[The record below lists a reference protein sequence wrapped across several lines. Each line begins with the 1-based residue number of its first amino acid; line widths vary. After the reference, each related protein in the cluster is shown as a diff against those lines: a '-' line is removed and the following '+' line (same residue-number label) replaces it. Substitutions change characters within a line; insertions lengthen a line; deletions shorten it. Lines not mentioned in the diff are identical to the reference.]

1 MENNLNIVKSEF
13 KELPNNIEAEQSV
26 IGSILVTNEIFD
38 EISTIIS
45 SINFY
50 DPMHQKIYNAIES
63 LIYKGMLANPITLKN
78 YFEDEKDDLDVPEYL
93 VKITKFS
100 TSIRQAIEYSK
111 IIYDMFVRRELIKI
125 SEQTID
131 NAKITDLD
139 SSGQNIIENSERLL
153 FDLAEKGS
161 FNSSLIKFDDAMKQT
176 IEMASAAYKNEG
188 GIVGVPTGLR
198 DLDDK
203 LGGLHQSDLII
214 IAGRP
219 SMGKTSLATNIAFN
233 AAKHIQDNQKKSSVA
248 FFSLEM
254 SSEQLSTRILSEQAR
269 IGSNDIRRG
278 RISDEQFDQFL
289 ETSKNIAEL
298 PLFIDETPA
307 ISIAAMSNRAR
318 RIKRL
323 HGLDMIVVDY
333 IQLMRGTTYNKDG
346 RVQEISQIT
355 QGLKA
360 IAKELGVPVVALSQ
374 LSRQVE
380 QRDDHK
386 PQLADLRESG
396 SIEQDA
402 DVVMFV
408 YREGYYLQRKE
419 PREATVEHAE
429 WQAKMNEVAH
439 LAEIIIGKQR
449 HGPIGKVTL
458 EFEKDLQNLKILKLI
473 KFKYKTLML
482 TSLYENT
489 ILKNPKFII
498 LILFITLISFGY
510 YSKDFRLDASSET
523 LLIEDDPDLEY
534 LREITNRY
542 GSKEFLV
549 LTYTP
554 NEGMISNTSINNL
567 LSLKYKIQSLDWVH
581 SVITLLDIPLLN
593 NTDAPLQE
601 RLKGFKTLKD
611 EDVDKNRGFK
621 EILESPVFRNFVI
634 SESGKTSGII
644 VNIKQNP
651 ILEDIENRSKKE
663 IDEHRDKIKKQN
675 HKNILEIRDVIKSY
689 DDVGKIYLGGIP
701 MIADDMMTFIKS
713 DIIVFGLGVLLF
725 IIATLWFVF
734 KK

>member
-1 MENNLNIVKSEF
+1 MENNLSIVKDKF

-38 EISTIIS
+38 EINTIIS
-45 SINFY
+45 SVNFY
-50 DPMHQKIYNAIES
+50 DPMHQKIFAAIES

-78 YFEDEKDDLDVPEYL
+78 FFEDEKDDISIPEYL

-100 TSIRQAIEYSK
+100 TSTRQAIEYSK
-111 IIYDMFVRRELIKI
+111 IIYDMFVRRELVKI

-131 NAKITDLD
+131 SAKLNDININ
-139 SSGQNIIENSERLL
+139 GQDIIENSEKLL

-161 FNSSLIKFDDAMKQT
+161 FNSSLTKFDEAMRQT
-176 IEMASAAYKNEG
+176 IEMATAAYKNEE

-198 DLDDK
+198 DLDDR

-233 AAKHIQDNQKKSSVA
+233 AAKKLQEIGKKSTVA

-254 SSEQLSTRILSEQAR
+254 SSEQLSTRILAEQSR
-269 IGSNDIRRG
+269 IRSNDIRRG
-278 RISDEQFDQFL
+278 RISDEQFDKFL
-289 ETSKNIAEL
+289 ETSKDISEL
-298 PLFIDETPA
+298 PLYIDETPA

-323 HGLDMIVVDY
+323 FGLDMIIVDY
-333 IQLMRGTTYNKDG
+333 IQLMKGTSINKDG

-360 IAKELGVPVVALSQ
+360 IAKELSIPVVALSQ

-386 PQLADLRESG
+386 PQLSDLRESG

-449 HGPIGKVTL
+449 HGPVGKVLL
-458 EFEKDLQNLKILKLI
+458 EFEEQFT
-473 KFKYKTLML
+473 KFKDT
-482 TSLYENT
+482 
-489 ILKNPKFII
+489 
-498 LILFITLISFGY
+498 
-510 YSKDFRLDASSET
+510 
-523 LLIEDDPDLEY
+523 
-534 LREITNRY
+534 
-542 GSKEFLV
+542 
-549 LTYTP
+549 
-554 NEGMISNTSINNL
+554 
-567 LSLKYKIQSLDWVH
+567 
-581 SVITLLDIPLLN
+581 
-593 NTDAPLQE
+593 
-601 RLKGFKTLKD
+601 
-611 EDVDKNRGFK
+611 
-621 EILESPVFRNFVI
+621 
-634 SESGKTSGII
+634 
-644 VNIKQNP
+644 QN
-651 ILEDIENRSKKE
+651 S
-663 IDEHRDKIKKQN
+663 
-675 HKNILEIRDVIKSY
+675 
-689 DDVGKIYLGGIP
+689 
-701 MIADDMMTFIKS
+701 
-713 DIIVFGLGVLLF
+713 
-725 IIATLWFVF
+725 
-734 KK
+734 

>member
-1 MENNLNIVKSEF
+1 MENNLSIVKDQF
-13 KELPNNIEAEQSV
+13 KELPNNIEAEQAV
-26 IGSILVTNEIFD
+26 IGSILVSNDIFD
-38 EISTIIS
+38 EISTLIS

-50 DPMHQKIYNAIES
+50 DPMHQRIFEAVES

-100 TSIRQAIEYSK
+100 TSVRQAVEYSK

-131 NAKITDLD
+131 SAKLNELD
-139 SSGQNIIENSERLL
+139 TNGQTIIENSERLL

-161 FNSSLIKFDDAMKQT
+161 FNSSLVKFDEAMKQT
-176 IEMASAAYKNEG
+176 IEMASAAYKNEE

-233 AAKHIQDNQKKSSVA
+233 AAQKLQESGKKSSIA

-254 SSEQLSTRILSEQAR
+254 SSEQLSTRIISEQAR
-269 IGSNDIRRG
+269 ISSNDIRRG
-278 RISDEQFDQFL
+278 RISDEQFDKFL

-298 PLFIDETPA
+298 PLYIDETPA

-323 HGLDMIVVDY
+323 FGLDMVVVDY

-408 YREGYYLQRKE
+408 YREGYYLSRKE

-439 LAEIIIGKQR
+439 LAQIIIGKQR
-449 HGPIGKVTL
+449 HGPIGNVTL
-458 EFEKDLQNLKILKLI
+458 EFEERFT
-473 KFKYKTLML
+473 KFKD
-482 TSLYENT
+482 
-489 ILKNPKFII
+489 IQ
-498 LILFITLISFGY
+498 
-510 YSKDFRLDASSET
+510 
-523 LLIEDDPDLEY
+523 
-534 LREITNRY
+534 
-542 GSKEFLV
+542 
-549 LTYTP
+549 
-554 NEGMISNTSINNL
+554 IN
-567 LSLKYKIQSLDWVH
+567 
-581 SVITLLDIPLLN
+581 
-593 NTDAPLQE
+593 
-601 RLKGFKTLKD
+601 
-611 EDVDKNRGFK
+611 
-621 EILESPVFRNFVI
+621 
-634 SESGKTSGII
+634 
-644 VNIKQNP
+644 
-651 ILEDIENRSKKE
+651 
-663 IDEHRDKIKKQN
+663 
-675 HKNILEIRDVIKSY
+675 
-689 DDVGKIYLGGIP
+689 
-701 MIADDMMTFIKS
+701 
-713 DIIVFGLGVLLF
+713 
-725 IIATLWFVF
+725 
-734 KK
+734 

>member
-1 MENNLNIVKSEF
+1 MENNLSIVKDQF
-13 KELPNNIEAEQSV
+13 KELPNNIEAEQAV
-26 IGSILVTNEIFD
+26 IGSILVSNDIFD
-38 EISTIIS
+38 EINTIIS

-50 DPMHQKIYNAIES
+50 DPMHQKIFEAVES

-78 YFEDEKDDLDVPEYL
+78 YFEDEKDDLNVPEYL

-100 TSIRQAIEYSK
+100 TSVRQAIEYSK

-131 NAKITDLD
+131 NAKLNDLD
-139 SSGQNIIENSERLL
+139 SNGQTIIENSERLL

-161 FNSSLIKFDDAMKQT
+161 FNSSLVKFDEAMRQT
-176 IEMASAAYKNEG
+176 IEMASAAYKNEE

-203 LGGLHQSDLII
+203 LGGLHQSDLVI

-233 AAKHIQDNQKKSSVA
+233 AAQKLQDSGKKSTIA

-254 SSEQLSTRILSEQAR
+254 SSEQLSTRIISEQAR
-269 IGSNDIRRG
+269 ISSDYIRRG
-278 RISDEQFDQFL
+278 KISDEQFDKFL
-289 ETSKNIAEL
+289 ETSKNIADL
-298 PLFIDETPA
+298 PLYIDETPA
-307 ISIAAMSNRAR
+307 ISVAALSNRAR

-323 HGLDMIVVDY
+323 FGLDMILVDY
-333 IQLMRGTTYNKDG
+333 IQLMRGTTFNKDG

-386 PQLADLRESG
+386 PQLSDLRESG

-439 LAEIIIGKQR
+439 LAQIIIGKQR
-449 HGPIGKVTL
+449 HGPIGNVTL
-458 EFEKDLQNLKILKLI
+458 EFEERFT
-473 KFKYKTLML
+473 KFKDTQ
-482 TSLYENT
+482 
-489 ILKNPKFII
+489 
-498 LILFITLISFGY
+498 
-510 YSKDFRLDASSET
+510 
-523 LLIEDDPDLEY
+523 
-534 LREITNRY
+534 
-542 GSKEFLV
+542 
-549 LTYTP
+549 
-554 NEGMISNTSINNL
+554 
-567 LSLKYKIQSLDWVH
+567 LS
-581 SVITLLDIPLLN
+581 
-593 NTDAPLQE
+593 
-601 RLKGFKTLKD
+601 
-611 EDVDKNRGFK
+611 
-621 EILESPVFRNFVI
+621 
-634 SESGKTSGII
+634 
-644 VNIKQNP
+644 
-651 ILEDIENRSKKE
+651 
-663 IDEHRDKIKKQN
+663 
-675 HKNILEIRDVIKSY
+675 
-689 DDVGKIYLGGIP
+689 
-701 MIADDMMTFIKS
+701 
-713 DIIVFGLGVLLF
+713 
-725 IIATLWFVF
+725 
-734 KK
+734 

>member
-1 MENNLNIVKSEF
+1 MENNLSIVKDKF

-38 EISTIIS
+38 EINTIIS
-45 SINFY
+45 SVNFY
-50 DPMHQKIYNAIES
+50 DPMHQKIFGAIEN

-78 YFEDEKDDLDVPEYL
+78 YFEDEKDELNVPEYL

-100 TSIRQAIEYSK
+100 TSTRQATEYSK

-125 SEQTID
+125 SERTID
-131 NAKITDLD
+131 DAKLNDLNIN
-139 SSGQNIIENSERLL
+139 GQSIIENSERLL

-161 FNSSLIKFDDAMKQT
+161 FNSSLIKFDEAMKQT
-176 IEMASAAYKNEG
+176 IEMASAAYKNEE

-198 DLDDK
+198 DLDDR

-219 SMGKTSLATNIAFN
+219 SMGKTALATNIAFN
-233 AAKHIQDNQKKSSVA
+233 AAQKLQDSGKKSSIA

-254 SSEQLSTRILSEQAR
+254 SSEQLSTRILAEQSR
-269 IGSNDIRRG
+269 IKSNDIRRG
-278 RISDEQFDQFL
+278 RISDEQFDKFI
-289 ETSKNIAEL
+289 ETSKNISEL
-298 PLFIDETPA
+298 PLYIDETPA

-323 HGLDMIVVDY
+323 FGLDMIVVDY
-333 IQLMRGTTYNKDG
+333 IQLMRGTTSNKDG

-360 IAKELGVPVVALSQ
+360 IAKELSVPVVALSQ

-408 YREGYYLQRKE
+408 YREGYYLSRKE

-458 EFEKDLQNLKILKLI
+458 EFEERFT
-473 KFKYKTLML
+473 KFKDTQ
-482 TSLYENT
+482 
-489 ILKNPKFII
+489 
-498 LILFITLISFGY
+498 
-510 YSKDFRLDASSET
+510 
-523 LLIEDDPDLEY
+523 
-534 LREITNRY
+534 
-542 GSKEFLV
+542 
-549 LTYTP
+549 
-554 NEGMISNTSINNL
+554 
-567 LSLKYKIQSLDWVH
+567 LS
-581 SVITLLDIPLLN
+581 
-593 NTDAPLQE
+593 
-601 RLKGFKTLKD
+601 
-611 EDVDKNRGFK
+611 
-621 EILESPVFRNFVI
+621 
-634 SESGKTSGII
+634 
-644 VNIKQNP
+644 
-651 ILEDIENRSKKE
+651 
-663 IDEHRDKIKKQN
+663 
-675 HKNILEIRDVIKSY
+675 
-689 DDVGKIYLGGIP
+689 
-701 MIADDMMTFIKS
+701 
-713 DIIVFGLGVLLF
+713 
-725 IIATLWFVF
+725 
-734 KK
+734 

>member
-1 MENNLNIVKSEF
+1 MENNLSIVKDQF
-13 KELPNNIEAEQSV
+13 KELPNNIEAEQAV
-26 IGSILVTNEIFD
+26 IGSILVSNDIFD

-45 SINFY
+45 SINFH
-50 DPMHQKIYNAIES
+50 DPMHQKIFEAIEN
-63 LIYKGMLANPITLKN
+63 LVYKGMLANPITLKN
-78 YFEDEKDDLDVPEYL
+78 YFEDEKDDLNVPEYL

-100 TSIRQAIEYSK
+100 TSVRQAVEYSK

-131 NAKITDLD
+131 SAKLNELD
-139 SSGQNIIENSERLL
+139 VNGQTIIENSERLL

-161 FNSSLIKFDDAMKQT
+161 FNSSLVKFDEAMKQT
-176 IEMASAAYKNEG
+176 IEMASAAYKNEE

-233 AAKHIQDNQKKSSVA
+233 AAQKLQDSGKKSSIA

-254 SSEQLSTRILSEQAR
+254 SSEQLSTRIISEQAR
-269 IGSNDIRRG
+269 ISSNDIRRG
-278 RISDEQFDQFL
+278 RISDEQFDKFL

-298 PLFIDETPA
+298 PLYIDETPA

-323 HGLDMIVVDY
+323 FGLDMVVVDY
-333 IQLMRGTTYNKDG
+333 IQLMRGTTFNKDG

-360 IAKELGVPVVALSQ
+360 IAKELAVPVVALSQ

-408 YREGYYLQRKE
+408 YREGYYLSRKE

-439 LAEIIIGKQR
+439 LAQIIIGKQR
-449 HGPIGKVTL
+449 HGPIGNVTL
-458 EFEKDLQNLKILKLI
+458 EFEERFT
-473 KFKYKTLML
+473 KFKDTQ
-482 TSLYENT
+482 
-489 ILKNPKFII
+489 
-498 LILFITLISFGY
+498 
-510 YSKDFRLDASSET
+510 
-523 LLIEDDPDLEY
+523 
-534 LREITNRY
+534 
-542 GSKEFLV
+542 
-549 LTYTP
+549 
-554 NEGMISNTSINNL
+554 IN
-567 LSLKYKIQSLDWVH
+567 
-581 SVITLLDIPLLN
+581 
-593 NTDAPLQE
+593 
-601 RLKGFKTLKD
+601 
-611 EDVDKNRGFK
+611 
-621 EILESPVFRNFVI
+621 
-634 SESGKTSGII
+634 
-644 VNIKQNP
+644 
-651 ILEDIENRSKKE
+651 
-663 IDEHRDKIKKQN
+663 
-675 HKNILEIRDVIKSY
+675 
-689 DDVGKIYLGGIP
+689 
-701 MIADDMMTFIKS
+701 
-713 DIIVFGLGVLLF
+713 
-725 IIATLWFVF
+725 
-734 KK
+734 

>member
-1 MENNLNIVKSEF
+1 MSFMESNLSIVKNQF
-13 KELPNNIEAEQSV
+13 KELPNNIDAEQAV
-26 IGSILVTNEIFD
+26 IGSILVSNDIFD

-50 DPMHQKIYNAIES
+50 DPMHQKIFEAIES
-63 LIYKGMLANPITLKN
+63 LVYKGMLANPITLKN
-78 YFEDEKDDLDVPEYL
+78 YFEDEKDDLNVPEYL

-100 TSIRQAIEYSK
+100 TSVRQAIEYSK
-111 IIYDMFVRRELIKI
+111 IVYDMFVRRELIKI

-131 NAKITDLD
+131 SAKLSELD
-139 SSGQNIIENSERLL
+139 TNGQTIIENSERLL

-161 FNSSLIKFDDAMKQT
+161 FNSSLVKFDEAMKQT
-176 IEMASAAYKNEG
+176 IEMASAAYKNEE

-233 AAKHIQDNQKKSSVA
+233 AAQKLQESGKKSSIA

-254 SSEQLSTRILSEQAR
+254 SSEQLSTRIISEQAR
-269 IGSNDIRRG
+269 ISSNDIRRG
-278 RISDEQFDQFL
+278 RISDEQFDKFL
-289 ETSKNIAEL
+289 ETSKNISEL
-298 PLFIDETPA
+298 PLYIDETPA

-323 HGLDMIVVDY
+323 FGLDMIVVDY
-333 IQLMRGTTYNKDG
+333 IQLMRGTTFNKDG

-360 IAKELGVPVVALSQ
+360 IAKELAIPVVALSQ

-386 PQLADLRESG
+386 PQLSDLRESG

-439 LAEIIIGKQR
+439 LAEILIGKQR

-458 EFEKDLQNLKILKLI
+458 EFEERFT
-473 KFKYKTLML
+473 KFKDTQ
-482 TSLYENT
+482 
-489 ILKNPKFII
+489 
-498 LILFITLISFGY
+498 
-510 YSKDFRLDASSET
+510 
-523 LLIEDDPDLEY
+523 
-534 LREITNRY
+534 
-542 GSKEFLV
+542 
-549 LTYTP
+549 
-554 NEGMISNTSINNL
+554 
-567 LSLKYKIQSLDWVH
+567 LS
-581 SVITLLDIPLLN
+581 
-593 NTDAPLQE
+593 
-601 RLKGFKTLKD
+601 
-611 EDVDKNRGFK
+611 
-621 EILESPVFRNFVI
+621 
-634 SESGKTSGII
+634 
-644 VNIKQNP
+644 
-651 ILEDIENRSKKE
+651 
-663 IDEHRDKIKKQN
+663 
-675 HKNILEIRDVIKSY
+675 
-689 DDVGKIYLGGIP
+689 
-701 MIADDMMTFIKS
+701 
-713 DIIVFGLGVLLF
+713 
-725 IIATLWFVF
+725 
-734 KK
+734 

>member
-1 MENNLNIVKSEF
+1 MENNLSIVKDKF
-13 KELPNNIEAEQSV
+13 KELPNNIEAEQAV
-26 IGSILVTNEIFD
+26 IGSILVSNDIFD
-38 EISTIIS
+38 EVNTIVS

-50 DPMHQKIYNAIES
+50 DPMHQKIFEAIES

-78 YFEDEKDDLDVPEYL
+78 YFEDEKDDINVPEYL
-93 VKITKFS
+93 VKVTKFS
-100 TSIRQAIEYSK
+100 TSVRQAVEYSK

-125 SEQTID
+125 SEETID
-131 NAKITDLD
+131 SAKLNDLD
-139 SSGQNIIENSERLL
+139 TSGQTIIENSERQL

-161 FNSSLIKFDDAMKQT
+161 FSSSLIKFDDAMKQT
-176 IEMASAAYKNEG
+176 IEMASAAYKNEE

-233 AAKHIQDNQKKSSVA
+233 AAQKLQDSGKKSSIA

-254 SSEQLSTRILSEQAR
+254 SSEQLSTRIISEQAR
-269 IGSNDIRRG
+269 ISSNDIRRG
-278 RISDEQFDQFL
+278 RISDDQFDKFL

-298 PLFIDETPA
+298 PLYIDETPA
-307 ISIAAMSNRAR
+307 ISIAALSNRAR

-323 HGLDMIVVDY
+323 FGLDMIVVDY

-360 IAKELGVPVVALSQ
+360 IAKELAVPVVALSQ

-408 YREGYYLQRKE
+408 YREGYYLSRKE

-439 LAEIIIGKQR
+439 LAQIIIGKQR
-449 HGPIGKVTL
+449 HGPIGNVTL
-458 EFEKDLQNLKILKLI
+458 EFEERFT
-473 KFKYKTLML
+473 KFKDTQ
-482 TSLYENT
+482 
-489 ILKNPKFII
+489 
-498 LILFITLISFGY
+498 
-510 YSKDFRLDASSET
+510 
-523 LLIEDDPDLEY
+523 
-534 LREITNRY
+534 TN
-542 GSKEFLV
+542 
-549 LTYTP
+549 
-554 NEGMISNTSINNL
+554 
-567 LSLKYKIQSLDWVH
+567 
-581 SVITLLDIPLLN
+581 
-593 NTDAPLQE
+593 
-601 RLKGFKTLKD
+601 
-611 EDVDKNRGFK
+611 
-621 EILESPVFRNFVI
+621 
-634 SESGKTSGII
+634 
-644 VNIKQNP
+644 
-651 ILEDIENRSKKE
+651 
-663 IDEHRDKIKKQN
+663 
-675 HKNILEIRDVIKSY
+675 
-689 DDVGKIYLGGIP
+689 
-701 MIADDMMTFIKS
+701 
-713 DIIVFGLGVLLF
+713 
-725 IIATLWFVF
+725 
-734 KK
+734 

>member
-1 MENNLNIVKSEF
+1 MENNLSIVKDKF

-45 SINFY
+45 SNNFY
-50 DPMHQKIYNAIES
+50 DPMHQKIYNAIEN

-78 YFEDEKDDLDVPEYL
+78 YFEDEKDDLDIPEYL
-93 VKITKFS
+93 IKITKFS
-100 TSIRQAIEYSK
+100 TSVRQAIEYSK

-131 NAKITDLD
+131 NAKINDLD
-139 SSGQNIIENSERLL
+139 TNGQNIIENSERLL

-161 FNSSLIKFDDAMKQT
+161 FNSSLIKFDDAMRQT

-233 AAKHIQDNQKKSSVA
+233 AAKHIQESGKKSSIA

-323 HGLDMIVVDY
+323 NGLDLIVVDY
-333 IQLMRGTTYNKDG
+333 IQLMRGTTFNKDG

-449 HGPIGKVTL
+449 HGPIGKITL
-458 EFEKDLQNLKILKLI
+458 EFEERFT
-473 KFKYKTLML
+473 KFKDTQ
-482 TSLYENT
+482 
-489 ILKNPKFII
+489 
-498 LILFITLISFGY
+498 
-510 YSKDFRLDASSET
+510 
-523 LLIEDDPDLEY
+523 
-534 LREITNRY
+534 
-542 GSKEFLV
+542 
-549 LTYTP
+549 
-554 NEGMISNTSINNL
+554 IN
-567 LSLKYKIQSLDWVH
+567 
-581 SVITLLDIPLLN
+581 
-593 NTDAPLQE
+593 
-601 RLKGFKTLKD
+601 
-611 EDVDKNRGFK
+611 
-621 EILESPVFRNFVI
+621 
-634 SESGKTSGII
+634 
-644 VNIKQNP
+644 
-651 ILEDIENRSKKE
+651 
-663 IDEHRDKIKKQN
+663 
-675 HKNILEIRDVIKSY
+675 
-689 DDVGKIYLGGIP
+689 
-701 MIADDMMTFIKS
+701 
-713 DIIVFGLGVLLF
+713 
-725 IIATLWFVF
+725 
-734 KK
+734 